1 MSRGRCSR
9 EPAAKNLAQGI
20 TLPRDGLTALR
31 QSSIDPMGRGGDATD
46 AKDGKRGQ
54 FIRRLRHS
62 PSLERLKGRADGIRE
77 DLTVLRSIWF
87 HRSSNS
93 TDHASRL
100 ESFYKPQAQACA
112 RSPRCPRPATSP
124 AFACSSAGISPTFP
138 AHHALW
144 HAAMLADCRV
154 RCSDARCCAATLK
167 LATSEYTVSLPV
179 PADDRFRARFLHG
192 RKEMLAAVAARL
204 RGRTDLVWVDLGGG
218 TGVRCPLPGCRT
230 SATHTASIYR

>member
-1 MSRGRCSR
+1 MCQPQTRQES
-9 EPAAKNLAQGI
+9 AQQGI

-46 AKDGKRGQ
+46 AKDRKRGQ

-112 RSPRCPRPATSP
+112 RSLRCPRPATSP
-124 AFACSSAGISPTFP
+124 AFATFCAGISSP
-138 AHHALW
+138 AIPADYALW
-144 HAAMLADCRV
+144 HATMLAARRV
-154 RCSDARCCAATLK
+154 RCLHARCCAATLK
-167 LATSEYTVSLPV
+167 LATSEYTVSPLV

-192 RKEMLAAVAARL
+192 RKEMLAAVAAHL
-204 RGRTDLVWVDLGGG
+204 RDRTDLVWVDLGGG
-218 TGVRCPLPGCRT
+218 TGVRCLPLC
-230 SATHTASIYR
+230 